1 MNRMNEFHIFVLRD
15 KEINAEMIITVK
27 YTAYAVGLK
36 KFRLAEFQTVTSTIL
51 VQCSNQLN

>member
-1 MNRMNEFHIFVLRD
+1 MNRMNEFCIFVLQD
-15 KEINAEMIITVK
+15 KEVNAEMIVTVK

-36 KFRLAEFQTVTSTIL
+36 KFRLAEFQTLTSVIL